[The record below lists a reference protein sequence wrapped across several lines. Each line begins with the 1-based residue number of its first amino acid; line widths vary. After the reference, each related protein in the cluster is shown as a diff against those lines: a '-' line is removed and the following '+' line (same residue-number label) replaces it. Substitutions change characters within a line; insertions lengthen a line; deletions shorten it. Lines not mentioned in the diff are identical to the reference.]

1 MSSQDPTSA
10 KRWTTISAHDTTIA
24 WTTAADTESFELLL
38 APMALALT
46 RKSATLQLVRLP
58 MKPPSP
64 HRNIQDWMRISLIVG
79 LVVLG
84 IKFAAYALSH
94 SQALLADVAES
105 VVHQLAVGLAT
116 YLAYLQQK
124 PADKDHPHGHGKFG
138 FISSGIEG
146 VLILATGVVI
156 LLSSITH
163 LFHPLPVEAT
173 GLSIGLV
180 ALSLLING
188 FLGFLLVRQG
198 KKQRSLLLEAN
209 GHHVFTDSWT
219 SLGALAALL
228 LVKMTGLPILD
239 PVCSCL
245 IALVII
251 YSGAAISWRAFHGL
265 TDGVNPE
272 ESAAIT
278 ATLTAAA
285 LRQGGTVHEVQ
296 IRHDS
301 LVVWVQAHI
310 DFSEDETLRVVHEK
324 VSTIENELQQS
335 FPEVRALLH
344 PEPVAL
350 QPSEKTRAI

>member
-1 MSSQDPTSA
+1 MISS
-10 KRWTTISAHDTTIA
+10 TT
-24 WTTAADTESFELLL
+24 
-38 APMALALT
+38 T
-46 RKSATLQLVRLP
+46 RST
-58 MKPPSP
+58 
-64 HRNIQDWMRISLIVG
+64 QDWMRISLFVG
-79 LVVLG
+79 LGVLG

-105 VVHQLAVGLAT
+105 VVHQMAVGVAT

-124 PADKDHPHGHGKFG
+124 PADQNHPHGHGKFG
-138 FISSGIEG
+138 FVSGGIEG
-146 VLILATGVVI
+146 MLILVTGVVI

-163 LFHPLPVEAT
+163 LFHPIPVEASL
-173 GLSIGLV
+173 LSIALV

-188 FLGFLLVRQG
+188 ILGFILVHHG

-219 SLGALAALL
+219 SLGALSALL
-228 LVKMTGLPILD
+228 LVKLTGHPVLD

-251 YSGAAISWRAFHGL
+251 YSGTRITWRAFHGL
-265 TDGVNPE
+265 TDGVNPV
-272 ESAAIT
+272 ESEAIIKE
-278 ATLTAAA
+278 LTAAA
-285 LRQGGTVHEVQ
+285 TRQGGNVHEVQ

-310 DFSEDETLRVVHEK
+310 TFAEDETLRHVHDK
-324 VSTIENELQQS
+324 LTTIETEIQRA

-344 PEPVAL
+344 PEPEDQGVH
-350 QPSEKTRAI
+350 I